1 MQGVRALIGS
11 RRLAR
16 EWALKILYQADVG
29 KMSIEESQAAA
40 LERLR
45 MEFVQRGSRAT
56 AGSLVEEYCLNAVT
70 AHLIDLLPQSGPAVD
85 AGLRECLART
95 FGPVDYWKRLDVEF
109 AFSRQSYNALWETP
123 RCSTPIVLPFG
134 LIELPPSISTN
145 PKLTDEQHSRLLRFL
160 SWSRTALPDAAIR
173 AFARETQIKR
183 PAGANL
189 KATQEY
195 VQQRWRQFAN
205 SIAERW
211 TPSGQAVEKH
221 TCDWMR
227 VASFTLKLVTG
238 VYDHREELD
247 ASLQTLATGW
257 AIDRQVSV
265 DRNILRMA
273 AFELAYLDNIPASA
287 TINEA
292 VELAKKYST
301 AESGRFVNG
310 LLGAIVTQIGAAASA
325 SGLDERD
332 ALVDFEVTDV
342 PEIEL
347 DEIAN
352 EEELAR
358 V

>member
-1 MQGVRALIGS
+1 LISS

-45 MEFVQRGSRAT
+45 AEFVQRGSRAT
-56 AGSLVEEYCLNAVT
+56 VGSLVEEYFLDAVT
-70 AHLIDLLPQSGPAVD
+70 AQLTDLLPNFGLVVEA
-85 AGLRECLART
+85 ALRECLARI
-95 FGPVDYWKRLDVEF
+95 FGTADYWKRLDVEF
-109 AFSRQSYNALWETP
+109 AFSRQSFNALWETP
-123 RCSTPIVLPFG
+123 RCSTPIVLPFF
-134 LIELPPSISTN
+134 LTELPESISID
-145 PKLTDEQHSRLLRFL
+145 PKLTGSQRLLFLRFL
-160 SWSRTALPDAAIR
+160 GWTRSALPDEAIR
-173 AFARETQIKR
+173 AFTRETQIRR
-183 PAGANL
+183 PEGANL
-189 KATQEY
+189 KVTQEY
-195 VQQRWRQFAN
+195 VQQRWRKFAT
-205 SIAERW
+205 SVAERW
-211 TPSGQAVEKH
+211 IPAGQAVEKQ

-273 AFELAYLDNIPASA
+273 AFELIYLDSIPASA

-310 LLGAIVTQIGAAASA
+310 LLGAIVTQIGAAASVNE
-325 SGLDERD
+325 LERD
-332 ALVDFEVTDV
+332 VPIDFEEADA

-347 DEIAN
+347 DDVAN
-352 EEELAR
+352 EEEL
-358 V
+358 VNV